1 MESNKSPK
9 LKVALR
15 GGFSDRNGIKTENTT
30 LQYNS
35 LDARTRIAIVNL
47 TNVLYHAVCDQHMYD
62 NAPTTFWTDVLCNV
76 YLQQVDYSQGI
87 SYREEKMFK
96 IINDTYYS
104 DDFDSVLTLFEYILN
119 KFEEI
124 DEYNEIPIKQCANN
138 LFERE
143 YVGYRYINKVIV
155 PITDNTEIA
164 SIEEAT
170 TTAYQSVTTHLDKAL
185 ILISDRE
192 HPDYANSIKE
202 SISAVEAICSEI
214 LGKSDTL
221 GAALKKLEQKGVV
234 IHPCL
239 KSAFE
244 KLYGYTSDATGI
256 RHVGQLDGKD
266 ATFDEAKFMI
276 VSCSAFIN
284 YVKGVISTIEES

>member
-62 NAPTTFWTDVLCNV
+62 NAPTTFWTDVLRNV

-87 SYREEKMFK
+87 SYREEKMFE

-138 LFERE
+138 LSERE

>member
-1 MESNKSPK
+1 MGSNKSPK
-9 LKVALR
+9 LKVSLR
-15 GGFSDRNGIKTENTT
+15 GGFSDRNGIKSENTT
-30 LQYNS
+30 IQYKS
-35 LDARTRIAIVNL
+35 LDKRTRTAIVNL
-47 TNVLYHAVCDQHMYD
+47 TNVLYHAVFQQHIMD
-62 NAPTTFWTDVLCNV
+62 NAQTSFWTEVLSDV
-76 YLQQVDYSQGI
+76 YLQQVDYSVGL
-87 SYREEKMFK
+87 SYREDRMFE
-96 IINDTYYS
+96 IINDTYYN
-104 DDFDSVLTLFEYILN
+104 DDFDSVLTLFEFLLN
-119 KFEEI
+119 KFEDI
-124 DEYNEIPIKQCANN
+124 DQFHQAPIKECANA

-143 YVGYRYINKVIV
+143 YVGYRYINKKIV
-155 PITDNTEIA
+155 PITDDTEIS

-170 TTAYQSVTTHLDKAL
+170 TTEYQSVTNHLNKSL

-221 GAALKKLEQKGVV
+221 GAALKKLEQKGIV

-239 KSAFE
+239 KSAFD

-256 RHVGQLDGKD
+256 RHSGQLDGKG
-266 ATFDEAKFMI
+266 ATFDEAKFML

-284 YVKGVISTIEES
+284 YVKGAVSSTEES